1 MVGSSIVRKLREGGY
16 GNVIT
21 RTSDELDLRNQSKV
35 SRFFEEEHPD
45 YVFLAAARVGGIAAN
60 SADPAGFLY
69 DNAMISLNVIQSAY
83 QAEVSK
89 LLFLGSSCIYP
100 RMAEQPLK
108 EESLLTGAL
117 EPTNEGYAVAK
128 IVGLK
133 YCEYLNVTR
142 GARFISA
149 MPCNIYGCGD
159 NYDAAS
165 SHVIAGMLRRFH
177 EAKESGALQVPVWG
191 SGKAYREFM
200 YVDDLADACIF
211 LMDNYEEPGFVNVG
225 SGVDITI
232 AQLAGIVAST
242 IGFEGEIV
250 FDRTKPEGT
259 PRKLLDVSKLESLG
273 WRCSVGLEEGLR
285 LAYEDFLERHAR
297 SE

>member
-35 SRFFEEEHPD
+35 GRFFEEEHPD

-83 QAEVSK
+83 RAEVSK

-100 RMAEQPLK
+100 RMAEQPLR

-117 EPTNEGYAVAK
+117 EPTNEGYALAK
-128 IVGLK
+128 IMGLK

-142 GARFISA
+142 GVRFISA
-149 MPCNIYGCGD
+149 MPCNIYGRGD

-165 SHVIAGMLRRFH
+165 SHVIASMLRRFH
-177 EAKESGALQVPVWG
+177 EAKKSGALQVSVWG

-225 SGVDITI
+225 SGVDVAI
-232 AQLAGIVAST
+232 AQLAGLVAST
-242 IGFEGEIV
+242 VGYEGEIV
-250 FDRTKPEGT
+250 FDRTKPEGML
-259 PRKLLDVSKLESLG
+259 RKLLDVSGLESLG

-285 LAYEDFLERHAR
+285 LAYEDFLERHAH